1 MNNPRRYEIRV
12 TLFGTR
18 LLPKDKCLV
27 GLDLSS
33 GHGVQAAHVELDR
46 MLMRI
51 ASAAN
56 VRPKDLRH
64 CRVEVLDEE
73 TQMVVWNFYPPT
85 E

>member
-1 MNNPRRYEIRV
+1 MFNPRRYEVRV
-12 TLFGTR
+12 YLYASR
-18 LLPKDKCLV
+18 VLPKDKALI

-33 GHGVQAAHVELDR
+33 GHGLQAASVELDR

-51 ASAAN
+51 AAAAQI
-56 VRPKDLRH
+56 RPKDIKH

-73 TQMVVWNFYPPT
+73 TGDVVWNFYPPT

>member
-1 MNNPRRYEIRV
+1 MLNPRRYEIRV
-12 TLFGTR
+12 YLFGSR
-18 LLPKDKCLV
+18 LLPKDKALV
-27 GLDLSS
+27 GLDLES
-33 GHGVQAAHVELDR
+33 GHGIWAAHVELDR

-56 VRPKDLRH
+56 VRPKDVKH

-73 TQMVVWNFYPPT
+73 SGTVVWNFYPPN

>member
-1 MNNPRRYEIRV
+1 MFNPRRYEVRV
-12 TLFGTR
+12 YLWGSR
-18 LLPKDKCLV
+18 VLPKDKALI

-33 GHGVQAAHVELDR
+33 GHGIQAAHVELDR

-51 ASAAN
+51 AAAAQI
-56 VRPKDLRH
+56 RPKDLKH

-73 TQMVVWNFYPPT
+73 TGDVVWNFYPPA

>member
-12 TLFGTR
+12 TLFGSR

-27 GLDLSS
+27 GLDLST
-33 GHGVQAAHVELDR
+33 GHGIQAAHVELDR

-51 ASAAN
+51 AAAAQ
-56 VRPKDLRH
+56 VRPKDVKH

>member
-1 MNNPRRYEIRV
+1 MFNPRRYEIRV
-12 TLFGTR
+12 YLFGSH

-27 GLDLSS
+27 GLDLES

-51 ASAAN
+51 VSAAN
-56 VRPKDLRH
+56 VRPKDVKH

-73 TQMVVWNFYPPT
+73 TQVVVWNFYPPN

>member
-51 ASAAN
+51 VSAAK
-56 VRPKDLRH
+56 VRAKDIKH

-73 TQMVVWNFYPPT
+73 TQTVVWNFYPPN

>member
-12 TLFGTR
+12 HLFGSR

-27 GLDLSS
+27 GLDLST
-33 GHGVQAAHVELDR
+33 GHGIQAAHVELDR

-51 ASAAN
+51 VSAAK
-56 VRPKDLRH
+56 VRPKDVKH

-73 TQMVVWNFYPPT
+73 TEMVVWNFYPPT